1 MRTPKV
7 CSTRVVGAWKR
18 RPVLLV
24 NRRSSR
30 KPWPC
35 MKVSTCAREASLAEA
50 VSMSVTGSCSEP
62 TCRPSNVAP
71 ATRGMSDPVR
81 STPAGV
87 TVAVAVGAAV
97 VVGVAVVL
105 GAEVAVTVALAVG
118 VIVLSMVAVAP
129 GATVSVAMLL
139 GVGLEVGVEF
149 GRGLAAGVAVGAAAE
164 AAVGETAA
172 VAV

>member
-87 TVAVAVGAAV
+87 TV
-97 VVGVAVVL
+97 GVAVVL

-149 GRGLAAGVAVGAAAE
+149 GLGLAAGVAVGAAAE